1 VVYQEAEKISMSEQ
15 PTSTDFDTVR
25 KIALSFPGVIE
36 GTSYGTPAF
45 RVGKKFLARLRED
58 GDLVL
63 KVGDVQSKFLIEA
76 EPDIYYITDHYRG
89 WGSVLI
95 RLSQIRPVAFQYVFE
110 ETWRQY
116 ASKRDIATYETQGNT
131 HE

>member
-1 VVYQEAEKISMSEQ
+1 MSEQ
-15 PTSTDFDTVR
+15 PTSTDFYTVR

-63 KVGDVQSKFLIEA
+63 KVGDVQSEFLIEA

-110 ETWRQY
+110 ETWRQF
-116 ASKRDIATYETQGNT
+116 ASKRDIATYEAQGNT